1 MKSIAKRTWFAL
13 ILACILLFGVLTFV
27 IRYFLYADRWVSFT
41 GSPHV
46 YTNGRLD
53 TGEISDRSGAVLY
66 SSRSKQAYADSAQIR
81 KATLHLMGDKAGNI
95 PPRILRAYASR
106 LFGYD
111 KLNGT
116 AAMETENGSLRLTVS
131 AQVQAIAHQAM
142 NGRKGAVGVYNY
154 RTGEILCAYSGPSF
168 DPQDPP
174 DLDKDNADGRWDGVY
189 IYRFFHAAYT
199 PGSIFKLTTLAAALD
214 TVPGLREERFTCTG
228 ERIINGQRISC
239 TKAHG
244 EQSLQSALAN
254 SCNCAFAEIALRTG
268 KAALSAQAKRE
279 RLTDSIELDGIT
291 TTRGKFDLSDA
302 QDNDLA
308 SAGVGQYTDLVNPCQ
323 YMVFMGAIG
332 GGGRAAEP
340 YLVESARC
348 GGRETYK
355 AETALGPEMI
365 SADAAETLRELMHY
379 NVTKMYSSVDIPG
392 VDVCAKS
399 GTAEV
404 GSDANTATFAGFLD
418 SERYPLA
425 FIVIV
430 EEGGAGSATCAPIAR
445 AVLDGCINVLNGETP

>member
-1 MKSIAKRTWFAL
+1 MKSIAKRTFFCL
-13 ILACILLFGVLTFV
+13 ILACFLLFGVLTFV

-53 TGEISDRSGAVLY
+53 TGEIVDRSGTVLY
-66 SSRSKQAYADSAQIR
+66 SSETKQAYADSAAVR
-81 KATLHLMGDKAGNI
+81 RATLHLLGDKAGNI
-95 PPRILRAYASR
+95 PARVLRAYASR

-116 AAMETENGSLRLTVS
+116 AAMETSGGKLRLTVS
-131 AQVQAIAHQAM
+131 AQVQAIALQAM

-154 RTGEILCAYSGPSF
+154 KTGEILCALSSPTF
-168 DPQDPP
+168 DPLDPP
-174 DLDKDNADGRWDGVY
+174 DLETDNADGRWDGVY

-214 TVPGLREERFTCTG
+214 KLPELRDESFTCTG

-244 EQSLQSALAN
+244 EQSLQDALAN
-254 SCNCAFAEIALRTG
+254 SCNCAFSEIALRTG
-268 KAALSAQAKRE
+268 KNALTAQAEAE

-291 TTRGKFDLSDA
+291 TTRGKFDLSGA
-302 QDNDLA
+302 ADNDLA
-308 SAGVGQYTDLVNPCQ
+308 AAAVGQYTDLVNPCQ
-323 YMVFMGAIG
+323 YMIFMGAIG

-340 YLVESARC
+340 YLVSRAEC
-348 GGRETYK
+348 GGRESYA
-355 AETALGPEMI
+355 AETEQTPRMLSDE
-365 SADAAETLRELMHY
+365 AAETLRKLMRH
-379 NVTKMYSSVDIPG
+379 NVQKMYASVDIPG
-392 VDVCAKS
+392 AEVCAKS

-404 GSDANTATFAGFLD
+404 GSDYNTATFAGFLD
-418 SERYPLA
+418 SEDYPLA

-430 EEGGAGSATCAPIAR
+430 EEGGAGSSTCAPIAR
-445 AVLDGCINVLNGETP
+445 AVLDGCINVMQGE

>member
-1 MKSIAKRTWFAL
+1 MKSIAKRTFFCL
-13 ILACILLFGVLTFV
+13 ILACFLLFGVLTFV

-53 TGEISDRSGAVLY
+53 TGEILDRSGTVLY
-66 SSRSKQAYADSAQIR
+66 SSEKKQAYAESQTVR
-81 KATLHLMGDKAGNI
+81 RATLHLLGDKAGNI
-95 PPRILRAYASR
+95 PARVLRAYASR

-116 AAMETENGSLRLTVS
+116 AAMETSGGKLRLTVS
-131 AQVQAIAHQAM
+131 AQVQAIAMQAM

-154 RTGEILCAYSGPSF
+154 KTGEILCAFSGPTF
-168 DPQDPP
+168 DPLDPP
-174 DLDKDNADGRWDGVY
+174 DLETDNEDGRWDGVY

-214 TVPGLREERFTCTG
+214 QLPGLREETFTCTG

-244 EQSLQSALAN
+244 EQSLRDALAN
-254 SCNCAFAEIALRTG
+254 SCNCAFSEIALRMG
-268 KAALSAQAKRE
+268 KDALSAQAEAE
-279 RLTDSIELDGIT
+279 RLTESIELDGIT
-291 TTRGKFDLSDA
+291 TSRGKFDLSGA
-302 QDNDLA
+302 ADNDLA
-308 SAGVGQYTDLVNPCQ
+308 SAAVGQYTDLVNPCQ

-340 YLVESARC
+340 YLVSRAES
-348 GGRETYK
+348 GGKESYAAKTRETPRMLSD
-355 AETALGPEMI
+355 E
-365 SADAAETLRELMHY
+365 AAETLKELMRH
-379 NVTKMYSSVDIPG
+379 NVQKMYASVDIPG
-392 VDVCAKS
+392 AEVCAKS

-404 GSDANTATFAGFLD
+404 GSDANTATFAGFID
-418 SERYPLA
+418 SEKYPLA

-430 EEGGAGSATCAPIAR
+430 EEGGAGSSTCAPIAR
-445 AVLDGCINVLNGETP
+445 DVLQACINVLDGE

>member
-1 MKSIAKRTWFAL
+1 MKSIAKRTFFCL
-13 ILACILLFGVLTFV
+13 ILACFLLFGVLTFV

-53 TGEISDRSGAVLY
+53 TGEILDRSGTVLY
-66 SSRSKQAYADSAQIR
+66 SSETKQAYAESQTVR
-81 KATLHLMGDKAGNI
+81 RATLHLLGDRAGNI
-95 PPRILRAYASR
+95 PARVLRAYASK

-116 AAMETENGSLRLTVS
+116 AAMERSGGKLRLTVS
-131 AQVQAIAHQAM
+131 AQVQAVAMQAM
-142 NGRKGAVGVYNY
+142 NGRKGTVGVYNY
-154 RTGEILCAYSGPSF
+154 KTGEILCAFSGPTF
-168 DPQDPP
+168 DPLDPP
-174 DLDKDNADGRWDGVY
+174 DLETDNADGRYDGVY

-214 TVPGLREERFTCTG
+214 QLPGLREESFTCTG

-244 EQSLQSALAN
+244 EQSLRDALAN
-254 SCNCAFAEIALRTG
+254 SCNCAFSEIALRMG
-268 KAALSAQAKRE
+268 KDALSAQAEAE
-279 RLTDSIELDGIT
+279 RLTESIELDGIT
-291 TTRGKFDLSDA
+291 TSRGKFDLSDA
-302 QDNDLA
+302 ADNDLA
-308 SAGVGQYTDLVNPCQ
+308 SAAVGQYTDLVNPCQ

-340 YLVESARC
+340 YLVSGAES
-348 GGRETYK
+348 GGKQSYAAGTKETPRMLSD
-355 AETALGPEMI
+355 E
-365 SADAAETLRELMHY
+365 AAATLKELMRH
-379 NVTKMYSSVDIPG
+379 NVQKMYASVDIPG
-392 VDVCAKS
+392 AEVCAKS

-418 SERYPLA
+418 SEKYPLA

-430 EEGGAGSATCAPIAR
+430 EEGGAGSSTCAPIAR
-445 AVLDGCINVLNGETP
+445 DVLQACINVLDGE